1 MQSLSICVNGISHF
15 TNVICLSTAAW
26 VFNACDHAKLTF
38 FSRALHADSPP
49 PFSYKLHMGKGAEL
63 QKE

>member
-26 VFNACDHAKLTF
+26 VFNAYDHAKSTF
-38 FSRALHADSPP
+38 FPHALHADSPP
-49 PFSYKLHMGKGAEL
+49 FSYNLHMGKDAEP